1 MNHRLLLAALLATNL
16 VHAAEGPPA
25 PMDGSPPLVTLPT
38 TWTFM
43 GNGGPQALP
52 GRCDIGIDDQ
62 KSGDGSTLYSVRCVN
77 AALPSFGGTRMS
89 FDVKPYLGKRVRVSA
104 QLMASGIESVADP
117 RYPNVVGEAGLW
129 ISVGA
134 PQAGAKSDRM
144 ENRTIKGSTGWETRD
159 FVVDIPPDAG
169 RLQAGYW
176 MQGKG
181 QVWMRDLKVEEVPTT
196 VAVNFD
202 LNGPRPDSIPALSL
216 APVAEPRPTDHF
228 LPPPDRWLALGE
240 QTFELCDAGIDA
252 KLLAAGQRNLSIA
265 CSVPVRGSLRHT
277 FEAQPWWGKR
287 VRLSAWLK
295 TDKVEPTT
303 EGGGRPG
310 ASLFLSTTADSN
322 AVIYNATLTGTTD
335 WTYEEIVIDIPA
347 GSLAPY
353 IPMGLTLNGTGQV
366 WARDLK
372 FEEVSHDTPVTLMS
386 PPARNNRGGLQ

>member
-1 MNHRLLLAALLATNL
+1 MKPRVLLAALVAVNL
-16 VHAAEGPPA
+16 VHAAESPLTPL
-25 PMDGSPPLVTLPT
+25 DGSPLVTLPT
-38 TWTFM
+38 SWTFM

-52 GRCDIGIDDQ
+52 GKCELGIDSG
-62 KSGDGSTLYSVRCVN
+62 KAGDGQALYTVRCTN
-77 AALPSFGGTRMS
+77 AALPSFGGARMR
-89 FDVKPYLGKRVRVSA
+89 FDVAPYRGKRVRVSA
-104 QLMASGIESVADP
+104 ELMASGIQGVADP
-117 RYPNVVGEAGLW
+117 RYPNVAGEAGLW
-129 ISVGA
+129 ISVGT
-134 PQAGAKSDRM
+134 PRTGAKSDRM

-159 FVVDIPPDAG
+159 FVVDIPADAG
-169 RLQAGYW
+169 NLLAGYW

-181 QVWMRDLKVEEVPTT
+181 QVWMRNLKVEEVPTT
-196 VAVNFD
+196 VAVNFH
-202 LNGPRPDSIPALSL
+202 LNGPRPDAIPDLSL

-287 VRLSAWLK
+287 VRLSGWLK
-295 TDKVEPTT
+295 TDKVESTA

-353 IPMGLTLNGTGQV
+353 IPMGLSLNGTGQV
-366 WARDLK
+366 WVRDLK

-386 PPARNNRGGLQ
+386 EAVRNNPGRAQ